1 VTLGITAMGRL
12 LLALIF
18 VPPPTFVVAMFA
30 ALLAG
35 SPERRTMWR
44 RLAWVFGL
52 LSLVS
57 VALVVW
63 FIHDFNHAFD
73 GD

>member
-1 VTLGITAMGRL
+1 MTLGVALMGWFVL
-12 LLALIF
+12 VLVV
-18 VPPPTFVVAMFA
+18 VPPPAFLI
-30 ALLAG
+30 ALVMATG
-35 SPERRTMWR
+35 SQSIKR
-44 RLAWVFGL
+44 RLIAWVFGL